1 MHFLHANGY
10 PPACYRPL
18 LDRLATKYHVI
29 GMFLRP
35 LWPTSNPQEI
45 NDWSP
50 FSRDLRQFLIEQQL
64 ASLIGVGHSI
74 GAIVTLRAAL
84 QEPDRFRALVLID
97 PVLFP
102 RYYMLEWNILRIA
115 GVGHRMHPMINAA
128 IKRRRIFDDREKVF
142 AGYRRRPV
150 FRFFSDAT
158 LHAFIEGM
166 TRPTD
171 DGRYELVYSPEWE
184 AHIYYTGI
192 WHDWDLWS
200 GISHLKIP
208 TLILRGAN
216 TDTFWESTARM
227 VQKKNPKIKIISL
240 EHSTHL
246 LPLEKPQ
253 EVFEISHEF
262 LQGLSSS
269 AKG

>member
-18 LDRLATKYHVI
+18 LDRLSTKYHVI
-29 GMFLRP
+29 GMYLRP
-35 LWPTSNPQEI
+35 LWPDSNPQEI

-50 FSRDLRQFLIEQQL
+50 FSEDLRQFLDEQRL
-64 ASLIGVGHSI
+64 PPLIGLGHSI

-84 QEPDRFRALVLID
+84 QAPGRFHALVLID

-115 GVGHRMHPMINAA
+115 GVGHRVHPLIDATL
-128 IKRRRIFDDREKVF
+128 KRRRIFDDLEKVF
-142 AGYRRRPV
+142 AGYRRRPI
-150 FRFFSDAT
+150 FRFFSDAN
-158 LHAFIEGM
+158 LRAFIEGM
-166 TRPTD
+166 TRQMAD
-171 DGRYELVYSPEWE
+171 RRYELVYSPEWE
-184 AHIYYTGI
+184 ARIYYTGV

-200 GISHLKIP
+200 GLTRLEIP
-208 TLILRGAN
+208 TLILRGAE
-216 TDTFWESTARM
+216 TDTFWESTAHM
-227 VQKKNPKIKIISL
+227 VQKRNPRVKIISL

-246 LPLEKPQ
+246 LPLERPE
-253 EVFEISHEF
+253 EVFETTHEF

-269 AKG
+269 IKG